1 MNQDTKK
8 YSKTTDI
15 DLEVFN
21 ILSIKYEVPISFV
34 EDCWDSCLN
43 WLEANGK
50 KKKNY
55 KAFLANWVKSQK
67 SSKKLIQT
75 EKGKIID
82 VSKL

>member
-34 EDCWDSCLN
+34 ED
-43 WLEANGK
+43 
-50 KKKNY
+50 
-55 KAFLANWVKSQK
+55 
-67 SSKKLIQT
+67 
-75 EKGKIID
+75 
-82 VSKL
+82 